1 MMTAIAPFSLSYIF
15 YSKRDFNGKLPF
27 KNGGIIDLERNYY
40 GFGSSLDFSKE
51 KNQFKHKTKPNT
63 IPLIQAATDILGLP
77 FKEINYGINFIPKK
91 RPLRKKYICIG
102 PQATSGCK
110 EWPREHWLKLA
121 NLLTKEGY
129 KVVSLSLHG
138 FEGKNIKS
146 KSNLPWDNL
155 FNYLYHADLFIG
167 LGSGLSW
174 VNWALNKHTFMING
188 FADKNHEFTNNITR
202 IQNLDVC
209 NGCWNEEKFT
219 FDPGNWDWCPENE
232 GTELQH
238 ICQKSITPER
248 VYKEVK
254 QYLI

>member
-1 MMTAIAPFSLSYIF
+1 M
-15 YSKRDFNGKLPF
+15 
-27 KNGGIIDLERNYY
+27 
-40 GFGSSLDFSKE
+40 
-51 KNQFKHKTKPNT
+51 
-63 IPLIQAATDILGLP
+63 
-77 FKEINYGINFIPKK
+77 
-91 RPLRKKYICIG
+91 
-102 PQATSGCK
+102 
-110 EWPREHWLKLA
+110 
-121 NLLTKEGY
+121 EGY
-129 KVVSLSLHG
+129 KVISLSLNG
-138 FEGKNIKS
+138 FEGNNIQS
-146 KSNLPWDNL
+146 KQKLPWDEL
-155 FNYLYHADLFIG
+155 FNYLYHADLFVG

-209 NGCWNEEKFT
+209 NGCWNKEQFT

-248 VYKEVK
+248 VYKEIK